1 MLSITNLRL
10 DIMVILK
17 GHWGNDMRGSDFTT
31 TLTRFKVSSSLGK
44 ILILQVTGML
54 TAATRLVRILRIL
67 SGCERRA
74 APMPPFRENDLGQP
88 KFNQSTLGSKIEPKS
103 KLKELRRK
111 KQTLE
116 YFLFVLIYPC
126 SRQ

>member
-31 TLTRFKVSSSLGK
+31 TLTRLGK

-54 TAATRLVRILRIL
+54 TAATRLVRILRIF